1 MLVASQA
8 RTRWIKASNWTSPPL
23 FEDSENF
30 AVTAT
35 GDFLADFHVVD
46 GDTVILTRS
55 KSARDG
61 DLLLAMVDGSSPVL
75 GVYRKTANQIRFEAS
90 GKTKPIA
97 SKDIQILGKAVAV
110 IRKF

>member
-35 GDFLADFHVVD
+35 GDTLADFHVVD
-46 GDTVILTRS
+46 GDTVVLTRS
-55 KSARDG
+55 KTARDG
-61 DLLLAMVDGSSPVL
+61 DIVLALVDGSTPML
-75 GVYRKTANQIRFEAS
+75 RIYHKAANQISLEAS